1 MSIKKILPSLPSNII
16 IFLIIIS
23 ILLIPFI
30 FINYFIKFYLFTC
43 QLSIQRLK
51 QGIVVQFYQY
61 LTTAKTN
68 NHVEPN

>member
-1 MSIKKILPSLPSNII
+1 MPSKI

-23 ILLIPFI
+23 ILFIPFV
-30 FINYFIKFYLFTC
+30 FINYLIKFYLFTY
-43 QLSIQRLK
+43 QLIIKKAKTKEYSSPN
-51 QGIVVQFYQY
+51 FYQY